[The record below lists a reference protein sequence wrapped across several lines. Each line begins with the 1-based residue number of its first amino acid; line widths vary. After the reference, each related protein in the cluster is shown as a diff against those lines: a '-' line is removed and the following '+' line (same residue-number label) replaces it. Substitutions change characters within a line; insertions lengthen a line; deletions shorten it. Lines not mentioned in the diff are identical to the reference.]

1 MHYSKQI
8 NTLRFFAVFMV
19 LMDHFAHHIGLFFSA
34 GYFGVDLFFVISGF
48 LITKILLNIKADFIS
63 AYKNFMARRFLRI
76 VPLYFF
82 TIAIL
87 AILGYTYV
95 NEYMI
100 YCFSFTFNYAMVYFG
115 LPNNAI
121 THFWSLCVEEQFY
134 LLWPLFVLPLRGRR
148 TLLLVI
154 VLILVSLCYLQFY
167 FTLIKPLVNYRWVG
181 LIPQAYAIGIG
192 AAGAIACKE
201 KWKHTLLLKSKIIE
215 WVCCIL
221 LIYFL
226 HTNHAIKYF
235 LVPFLSLFWVLKCY
249 YNAFAQK
256 YLSSIFNN
264 KYLIYLGTISYG
276 IYLFHL
282 PLGYYLDLYLF
293 QPFLTSTIHTT
304 DKLQSE
310 ISGNQEWLYKFPIM
324 TLLTVFL
331 ASISHRYVE
340 MPILK
345 LKDKYF
351 RYDNNM
357 NES

>member
-8 NTLRFFAVFMV
+8 DTLRFFAVFMV

-48 LITKILLNIKADFIS
+48 LITRILLNIKAEFIS
-63 AYKNFMARRFLRI
+63 GYRNFVARRFLRI

-82 TIAIL
+82 TITIL

-95 NEYMI
+95 NEYML

-134 LLWPLFVLPLRGRR
+134 LLWPLIVLPLRDRR
-148 TLLLVI
+148 TFLFVI
-154 VLILVSLCYLQFY
+154 VLVIVSLCYLQFY
-167 FTLIKPLVNYRWVG
+167 FTLIKPLVKYRWVG

-201 KWKHTLLLKSKIIE
+201 KWKHNILFNSKITE
-215 WVCCIL
+215 WLCFIL

-226 HTNHAIKYF
+226 HTHHAIKYF
-235 LVPFLSLFWVLKCY
+235 LIPFLSLFLVLKCY

-256 YLSSIFNN
+256 YLTSIFNN
-264 KYLIYLGTISYG
+264 KFLIYLGTISYG

-282 PLGYYLDLYLF
+282 PLGYYLETYLF

-310 ISGNQEWLYKFPIM
+310 ISGNQEWLYKFPIL
-324 TLLTVFL
+324 TILTVFL

-340 MPILK
+340 IPILN